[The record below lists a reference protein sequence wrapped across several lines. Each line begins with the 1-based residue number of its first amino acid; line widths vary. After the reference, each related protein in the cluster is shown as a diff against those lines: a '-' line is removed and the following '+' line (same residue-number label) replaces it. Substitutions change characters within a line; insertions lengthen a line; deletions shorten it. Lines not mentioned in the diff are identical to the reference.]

1 MSRRSDR
8 HVRMGPRRGVMRAF
22 ARAWSSS
29 FSSSSSSS
37 SASRDGTRTVAML
50 VPYDGAGDG
59 DAGGRFAV
67 YARGREETSVKRREA
82 VEAKRRA
89 MGTTIGARLLRACG
103 WASPKGEETRRRAR
117 AFGEKTWAAMGD
129 AKRGSV
135 RKRIH
140 ELGMFAMDRID
151 PREMTLCGMPREAS
165 SMEVAYPRGAT
176 DARRARRATREA
188 VETGMKNARAAT
200 RMYAIGVPLSMPM
213 FLTPVSN
220 FPLYYFVFRLISSTR
235 ATAAGRAATAL
246 LGDAREER
254 AAEERAMAIEREI
267 LEIGGESF
275 ACARLDARDGV
286 DVDGAACCRLADPAL
301 EKFLRDEGPDALFVP
316 CDALAEAA
324 RGHED
329 SKEKCAAARVEEIF
343 NETGVVELSRKH
355 RRYDEIYGRR
365 ANESVY

>member
-1 MSRRSDR
+1 M
-8 HVRMGPRRGVMRAF
+8 
-22 ARAWSSS
+22 
-29 FSSSSSSS
+29 
-37 SASRDGTRTVAML
+37 AML
-50 VPYDGAGDG
+50 VPYDGSNGDG
-59 DAGGRFAV
+59 DGRDDDDGGRFAV
-67 YARGREETSVKRREA
+67 YARGREETSVKRRRD
-82 VEAKRRA
+82 VDAKRRA
-89 MGTTIGARLLRACG
+89 MAMTIGGRLLRACG
-103 WASPKGEETRRRAR
+103 GAFPKAEETWRRAR
-117 AFGEKTWAAMGD
+117 ALGEQTWAAMGD

-140 ELGMFAMDRID
+140 DLGMFAMDRID

-213 FLTPVSN
+213 FLSPVSN

-275 ACARLDARDGV
+275 ACARLGARDGV

-355 RRYDEIYGRR
+355 RRYDEIYGRG

>member
-1 MSRRSDR
+1 
-8 HVRMGPRRGVMRAF
+8 MRAF

-29 FSSSSSSS
+29 ASSSSAAS

-50 VPYDGAGDG
+50 VPYDGADDG

-103 WASPKGEETRRRAR
+103 WASPKAEETRRRAR
-117 AFGEKTWAAMGD
+117 AFGEKTWAAMGA

-200 RMYAIGVPLSMPM
+200 RMYAIGVPLSIPM
-213 FLTPVSN
+213 FLSPVSN

-235 ATAAGRAATAL
+235 ATAAGGAATAL

-355 RRYDEIYGRR
+355 RRYDEIYGRG

>member
-1 MSRRSDR
+1 
-8 HVRMGPRRGVMRAF
+8 MGTRRGVMCAF
-22 ARAWSSS
+22 ARAWW
-29 FSSSSSSS
+29 SSSSSSS
-37 SASRDGTRTVAML
+37 RAIRDGTRTVAVL
-50 VPYDGAGDG
+50 VPYRHGGG
-59 DAGGRFAV
+59 DAKDVRFAV
-67 YARGREETSVKRREA
+67 YARGREETS
-82 VEAKRRA
+82 AKRRRKVDARRRA
-89 MGTTIGARLLRACG
+89 MAMTIGSRLMRACER
-103 WASPKGEETRRRAR
+103 AFPKAEETWARAR

-140 ELGMFAMDRID
+140 DLGMFAMDRID

-176 DARRARRATREA
+176 DARRARRATRDA

-213 FLTPVSN
+213 FLSPVSN

-275 ACARLDARDGV
+275 ACARLGARDGV

-343 NETGVVELSRKH
+343 DETGVVELSRKH